1 ARMRAAGC
9 IIVGKTNVPEFGL
22 GSHTFN
28 SVFGPTVNAYD
39 AGRSAGGSSGGAAVS
54 LATAMLPVADGG
66 DYMGSLRN
74 PAAWNNVFGF
84 RPSQGR
90 VPTLPERDAFHGN
103 VSTLGPMGRAV
114 LDVALLL
121 GTQAGEDRRVPGS
134 LGGRLDELATVEAAR
149 ATLDADAGL
158 AGVRVGWLGDLD

>member
-1 ARMRAAGC
+1 
-9 IIVGKTNVPEFGL
+9 
-22 GSHTFN
+22 
-28 SVFGPTVNAYD
+28 
-39 AGRSAGGSSGGAAVS
+39 
-54 LATAMLPVADGG
+54 VADGG

-149 ATLDADAGL
+149 TTLDADAGL
-158 AGVRVGWLGDLD
+158 AGVRVGWLGDLGGHLAFEAGVLDVTRSAVDRLASLGADVDAATIPVDLDELWRAWLVWRHLVVGARS